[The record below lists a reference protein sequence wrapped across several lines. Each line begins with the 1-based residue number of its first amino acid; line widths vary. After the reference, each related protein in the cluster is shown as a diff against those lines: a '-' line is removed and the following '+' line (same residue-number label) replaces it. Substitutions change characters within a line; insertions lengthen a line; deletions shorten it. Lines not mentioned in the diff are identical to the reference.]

1 MASGILLVQCFYWQ
15 LRTSVTS
22 PAYSATC
29 SSVSFPYPKQPGT
42 VSHCGGEQYPTAEH
56 SDGSHSGRVASVRP
70 RPPLT
75 SDFKAEVSDVG
86 NEPHGLSPL
95 FQENCLSRKFS

>member
-1 MASGILLVQCFYWQ
+1 MASGTLLVQCFYWQ

-29 SSVSFPYPKQPGT
+29 SSVSFPKQPGT
-42 VSHCGGEQYPTAEH
+42 ASAVVSNIPLLSTVMA
-56 SDGSHSGRVASVRP
+56 SSSGRVAGVRP

-86 NEPHGLSPL
+86 NEPRGLSPL